1 MPCGIRIASTS
12 ILLGKS
18 SSKASQRL
26 QAVIST
32 VARLLN
38 SWQRFYLRL
47 ADLLIHPAMIA
58 KSCDTRI
65 WKIEAG
71 QLDKKS
77 ANNVKSTQEID
88 SDFAGKR
95 FYSRMKL

>member
-1 MPCGIRIASTS
+1 
-12 ILLGKS
+12 
-18 SSKASQRL
+18 
-26 QAVIST
+26 
-32 VARLLN
+32 
-38 SWQRFYLRL
+38 
-47 ADLLIHPAMIA
+47 MIA